1 MSNKTIAKFCTFVIC
16 LASVVLIFSACSM
29 VPSGNSSTSK
39 TSHYDP
45 PKTTGSIANTEITE
59 SSGLAASKCQPNVY
73 WTHNDSG
80 DDAYIYAMNKSGGRL
95 GTWKI
100 PNAEN
105 LDWEDIALF
114 KDNAGKC
121 FIYIGEIGDNQSKR
135 DVHIIY
141 RIREPKVSAPK
152 VSADEASS
160 AKQQPRITEQADTIR
175 FTYPDSKHNAE
186 TLLVH
191 PTTADIYIVTKRVS
205 GPAGVYRLKSKFDD
219 GIEVIAQKVAD
230 ISMPAVPNGFVT
242 GGDIS
247 PDGRYAVI
255 CDYAAAY
262 EFTLPENSTNFD
274 DIWQQTPESIDVG
287 NREIGEAVCYT
298 PDGGSIVLTSEGK
311 NAPII
316 EVLRKH

>member
-1 MSNKTIAKFCTFVIC
+1 MSHQTIAKFCTFVIC
-16 LASVVLIFSACSM
+16 VTSVGFIFSGCSI
-29 VPSGNSSTSK
+29 VPSGNSSRSK
-39 TSHYDP
+39 ISHYDS
-45 PKTTGSIANTEITE
+45 PKTTGSIEDIEITE
-59 SSGLAASKCQPNVY
+59 SSGLAVSKCQPNVY

-80 DDAYIYAMNKSGGRL
+80 DDAFIYAMSEKGGRL

-121 FIYIGEIGDNQSKR
+121 FIYIGEIGDNESKR

-141 RIREPKVSAPK
+141 RIREPKT
-152 VSADEASS
+152 SADDAASTR
-160 AKQQPRITEQADTIR
+160 QQPRMTEPANIIR
-175 FTYPDSKHNAE
+175 FTYPDSRHNAE

-191 PTTADIYIVTKRVS
+191 PTSADIYIVTKRVS
-205 GPAGVYRLKSKFDD
+205 GPAGVYRLKSKFDG
-219 GIEVIAQKVAD
+219 GISVIAQKVAD

-247 PDGRYAVI
+247 PDGRRVII

-262 EFTLPENSTNFD
+262 EFTLPQSSINFD
-274 DIWQQTPESIDVG
+274 DIWQQTPEPVDVG
-287 NREIGEAVCYT
+287 NRKIGEAVSYT

-316 EVLRKH
+316 EVMRRR

>member
-1 MSNKTIAKFCTFVIC
+1 
-16 LASVVLIFSACSM
+16 M
-29 VPSGNSSTSK
+29 VPSGNSSTPR

-45 PKTTGSIANTEITE
+45 PKTTGSIEDIEITE
-59 SSGLAASKCQPNVY
+59 SSGLAVSKCQPNVY

-80 DDAYIYAMNKSGGRL
+80 DDAFIYAMGKNGGRL

-135 DVHIIY
+135 DVHLIY
-141 RIREPKVSAPK
+141 RIREPKISAND
-152 VSADEASS
+152 AAST
-160 AKQQPRITEQADTIR
+160 KQQPRMTEQANMIR
-175 FTYPDSKHNAE
+175 FTYPDSNHNAE

-191 PTTADIYIVTKRVS
+191 PTSADIYIVTKRVT
-205 GPAGVYRLKSKFDD
+205 GPAGIYRLKSKFDD
-219 GIEVIAQKVAD
+219 GTEVIAQKVAD
-230 ISMPAVPNGFVT
+230 VSMPAVPNGFVT

-247 PDGRYAVI
+247 PDGRRVII

-262 EFTLPENSTNFD
+262 EFTLPESSTNFD

-287 NREIGEAVCYT
+287 NRKIGEAVCYT

-311 NAPII
+311 KAPII
-316 EVLRKH
+316 EVLRNH